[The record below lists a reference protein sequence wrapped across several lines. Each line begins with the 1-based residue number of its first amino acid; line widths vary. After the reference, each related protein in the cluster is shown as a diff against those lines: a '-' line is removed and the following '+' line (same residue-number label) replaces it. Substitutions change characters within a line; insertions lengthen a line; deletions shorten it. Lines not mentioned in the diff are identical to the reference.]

1 MSMATQLLLKM
12 LLICETC
19 DGSGS
24 SSGGSSGGI
33 GGGNS
38 GFIVDR
44 QKMGKYRSGK
54 CSEVVCSI
62 YIFTYLYMYVV
73 EVPRIP
79 RKK

>member
-1 MSMATQLLLKM
+1 MSMATQLLLEM

-24 SSGGSSGGI
+24 SSCGI

-62 YIFTYLYMYVV
+62 YIYIYIFIYMCVV